1 MKSNGDKKTALLM
14 DSFNSG
20 GSSAAGQTV
29 KAMSMMKNPE
39 DVEKIL
45 ALRREKLPVKKAPPS
60 RAGMIGEL
68 KHPGIP
74 TLVSGWFEINQERA
88 LHWLDYNLCNRKMN
102 KHKVR
107 SFARQHAQGDFIAT
121 HQGIAF
127 NDADELVD
135 GQHTLKM
142 VVLSGQP
149 LLRMVTFG
157 LPKKNKNVF
166 TMDVIDAGGRSVAD
180 QLTIAHGIQQSGLKK
195 QICAALASLC
205 YGQRARLPGVRQILE
220 VLEAF
225 GPSIEFVVV
234 NRSKERGLKQAG
246 VLAGFAF
253 AHAAL
258 GKPIEELF
266 KVLNSGVGLM
276 DFEAYSKRREKNGE
290 CRPIEHLR
298 HFLTGPESALFS
310 VSMNREIAA
319 VVLQVVYAE
328 QHKAKTKELEQSAV
342 GTKWFANKQAARVE
356 KIAALFKLPVGK

>member
-1 MKSNGDKKTALLM
+1 MA
-14 DSFNSG
+14 SFNAG
-20 GSSAAGQTV
+20 GESAAGQTV

-39 DVEKIL
+39 DVERIL
-45 ALRREKLPVKKAPPS
+45 AMRREKLPVKKAPPA
-60 RAGMIGEL
+60 RAGMVGEL
-68 KHPGIP
+68 KHPRIAG
-74 TLVSGWFEINQERA
+74 LVSGWFEIGEERA
-88 LHWLDYNLCNRKMN
+88 LHWLDYNVCNRKLNN
-102 KHKVR
+102 KKVV
-107 SFARQHAQGDFIAT
+107 SFARQHAQGDFVAT

-142 VVLSGQP
+142 IVMTGQP

-157 LPKKNKNVF
+157 LPKRVKNFN

-180 QLTIAHGIQQSGLKK
+180 QLAISHGIKDSGVKK

-205 YGQRARLPGVRQILE
+205 FGSRVRLPSVGQTLA

-225 GPSIEFVVV
+225 KASVEFVVEK
-234 NRSKERGLKQAG
+234 RSREKGLKQAG

-258 GKPIEELF
+258 GKPIEDLF
-266 KVLNSGVGLM
+266 NTLNTGHGLM
-276 DFEAYSKRREKNGE
+276 DFKTYQVRRQKNAEA
-290 CRPIEHLR
+290 RPIEHLR

-319 VVLQVVYAE
+319 VVLQALYAE
-328 QHKAKTKELEQSAV
+328 CHKARTKELEQSPI
-342 GTKWFANKQAARVE
+342 GTKWFANKQKATVE
-356 KIAALFKLPVGK
+356 KVAAIFKVPVHA